1 MVIKALC
8 ITLISQQEI
17 LPFSW
22 EVLGQDRDSNMA
34 TSWYHCTL
42 RLVGSQFSHVLSLNA
57 KISQMSFFSCF
68 SFLYLLCLANNWAP
82 PTSGVF
88 FLCKELSTCQR
99 FLFSPQ
105 GWEEQNSKTGENKL
119 LGSIPHCAESN
130 TEIQMR
136 ANSIAKICQHCAAWS
151 FSIQN
156 TEKLDFPGICCVQW
170 QSVFF

>member
-1 MVIKALC
+1 MPAIASMTFLFYWNKILCLMVIKALC

-82 PTSGVF
+82 PTLGVF
-88 FLCKELSTCQR
+88 FPMQGTVYLSKISVQ
-99 FLFSPQ
+99 SP
-105 GWEEQNSKTGENKL
+105 GVRRAEQ
-119 LGSIPHCAESN
+119 
-130 TEIQMR
+130 
-136 ANSIAKICQHCAAWS
+136 
-151 FSIQN
+151 
-156 TEKLDFPGICCVQW
+156 
-170 QSVFF
+170 

>member
-1 MVIKALC
+1 MTFLFYWNKILCLMVIKALC

-82 PTSGVF
+82 PTLGF
-88 FLCKELSTCQR
+88 F
-99 FLFSPQ
+99 FSYATNCLPVKDFCSVPRGEKSRTVRLEKINCLGAFPTVLNPIQ
-105 GWEEQNSKTGENKL
+105 KYKWEQ
-119 LGSIPHCAESN
+119 
-130 TEIQMR
+130 
-136 ANSIAKICQHCAAWS
+136 IA
-151 FSIQN
+151 
-156 TEKLDFPGICCVQW
+156 
-170 QSVFF
+170 